1 MTIGQDLYA
10 VVSAMQL
17 LESKLEQSINIVDG
31 EDDEGFPLMKDQ
43 FTLDSAKKA
52 LAQIKQDLRETYEKW
67 LDYDYG
73 YWHIAIDEE
82 VGA

>member
-10 VVSAMQL
+10 AVSAMQL
-17 LESKLEQSINIVDG
+17 LESRLEASINIVDG

-43 FTLDSAKKA
+43 FILGSAKKA
-52 LAQIKQDLRETYEKW
+52 LAQIKQDLRGTYQKW
-67 LDYDYG
+67 LYEG